1 MPRTTRYRRG
11 QVVLVRFPFTDL
23 RSSKQ
28 RPAVVLSSEAFQ
40 KIGQDVLV
48 AAVSGQRV
56 DRPSPFDH
64 VVMEWEG
71 AGLLMPSVV
80 RAGKL
85 VTLDR
90 QLIRR
95 TLGSLAPA
103 DLAAV
108 ERLVRGALAL

>member
-1 MPRTTRYRRG
+1 M
-11 QVVLVRFPFTDL
+11 RFPFTDL
-23 RSSKQ
+23 RSSKH
-28 RPAVVLSSEAFQ
+28 RPAVVLSSEAFE
-40 KIGQDVLV
+40 KIGQDFLI

-56 DRPSPFDH
+56 DRPGPFDH
-64 VVMEWEG
+64 SVMEWEG
-71 AGLLMPSVV
+71 ASLLMPSVV

-95 TLGSLAPA
+95 PLGSLTPA

-108 ERLVRGALAL
+108 EHLVRGALAL